1 MTGSGPAGGSSPA
14 SRPQGQQVRQH
25 VGQHVI
31 PSRAGRGRLAV
42 TRDELVRW
50 GEGVGRAAHAPMII
64 AISGPLGAG
73 KTTLIQ
79 AVCRGYGV
87 TASVTSPTFA
97 LVHEYSAPRSPVFH
111 LDLFRLT
118 GPADLTAIGWDE
130 IVAAHALILV
140 EWPERAG
147 DRLPPGHVPIDLEYV
162 AGDDTRR
169 MLLAG

>member
-1 MTGSGPAGGSSPA
+1 VTGSGPPGGSSP
-14 SRPQGQQVRQH
+14 VRGH

-31 PSRAGRGRLAV
+31 PSRARHGRLVV
-42 TRDELVRW
+42 TRDELVAW
-50 GEGVGRAAHAPMII
+50 GEGVGRAAHPPMIM

-73 KTTLIQ
+73 KTTLVQ

-87 TASVTSPTFA
+87 TMPVTSPTFA
-97 LVHEYSAPRSPVFH
+97 LVHEYRAPRSPVFH
-111 LDLFRLT
+111 LDLFRLA
-118 GPADLTAIGWDE
+118 GPAELTAIGWDE
-130 IVAAHALILV
+130 IVAAHALVLV

-147 DRLPPGHVPIDLEYV
+147 DRLPSGHVPIDLEYV